1 MATIIKLPESTIKQ
15 IAAGE
20 VIVAPVNV
28 VKELVENS
36 LDAGATNVRII
47 IEDGG
52 LKLIEII
59 DNGTGIAYADAE
71 LLCQR
76 HATSKLA
83 HTEDISRIST
93 FGFRG
98 EALASVSQS
107 ADLEVSSF
115 NMTTDKK
122 GWTAVYKNGELC
134 GEPTEKYM
142 QNPGTHIRVTN
153 LFGTNRPRKMAMI
166 PSEGKKSI
174 TDLVIRLAIHHRQRV
189 TMTLKEANSNDL
201 VCILAPMDIRPC
213 FGMFYGLETENNLM
227 EVVVQKSDEFCISGN
242 IVVSYKKTTTTYTQP
257 TFILFVNDRLVVNE
271 DIKKELLAVAL
282 EKFNLKQV
290 IYIFYVSL
298 KIPPSDIDVN
308 THPAKNTVSLRYQNE
323 ITSFLVSQLQAKLQE
338 KTQSAQFLAPLP
350 VSSMKVEIGK
360 LIKAESNSQSP
371 NGGSKMRVVSTQ
383 TGDKTIW
390 VMASK
395 SVCNSPNTQ
404 SVNEFRSKMSSP
416 ANPSPAKR
424 QYDIVHTDSAQS
436 LLSQVIFPQGER
448 RKIKL
453 RSVHEL
459 REIVAGETTKD
470 GARIIKDSVFVGL
483 FDHYRALI
491 QHETRLYAINFKA
504 FLKEQIYQ
512 FYLFDFGN
520 FPPIKMLSPGNDIS
534 LLIEISLDDMRA
546 HEPEV
551 FGKLKKN
558 TTKSIVEELMEH
570 ANMYVD
576 YFNLTLEGGCIT
588 TIPSIIPEHIPN
600 LVYLGRFLI
609 QLINDVD
616 YSHERKCLHK
626 IGRLFA
632 DFYSEPPANL
642 KDSVIQKQYHDL
654 IVTKLYPALKS
665 YLLIPEWLFKK
676 ENICQISDTKD
687 LYKVFERC

>member
-1 MATIIKLPESTIKQ
+1 MATIVRLPESTIKQ

-20 VIVAPVNV
+20 IIVAPVNV

-36 LDAGATNVRII
+36 LDAGATNVRIV

-59 DNGTGIAYADAE
+59 DNGSGIAYADAE

-76 HATSKLA
+76 HATSKLS

-115 NMTTDKK
+115 NIATDKK
-122 GWTAVYKNGELC
+122 GWTAVYKGGQLC
-134 GEPTEKYM
+134 DKPIEKYM
-142 QNPGTHIRVTN
+142 QLPGTHIKVTN
-153 LFGTNRPRKMAMI
+153 LFGANKSRKMSMVPAD
-166 PSEGKKSI
+166 GKKAI
-174 TDLVIRLAIHHRQRV
+174 TDLIIRLAIHNRERV

-201 VCILAPMDIRPC
+201 VCILAPMNIRPC
-213 FGMFYGLETENNLM
+213 FGMFYGLETENNLLEIM
-227 EVVVQKSDEFCISGN
+227 VQNSEEFCLTGN
-242 IVVSYKKTTTTYTQP
+242 IVLSYKKITTNYTQP

-271 DIKKELLAVAL
+271 DIKKELLAVVSEQL
-282 EKFNLKQV
+282 NMKQV
-290 IYIFYVSL
+290 MYIFYVSM
-298 KIPPSDIDVN
+298 KVPPSDVDVN
-308 THPAKNTVSLRYQNE
+308 THPAKVTVSLRYQSE
-323 ITSFLVSQLQAKLQE
+323 ITSFLVSKLHTRLQE
-338 KTQSAQFLAPLP
+338 KKQFTQFLAPLP
-350 VSSMKVEIGK
+350 INSMKVEVGK
-360 LIKAESNSQSP
+360 QIKNCSEVKSQSP
-371 NGGSKMRVVSTQ
+371 QGSKVRVVSTQ
-383 TGDKTIW
+383 TGDKSYW

-395 SVCNSPNTQ
+395 SVSNSPGKE
-404 SVNEFRSKMSSP
+404 SAYEPSHRLSP
-416 ANPSPAKR
+416 KPSPAKR

-436 LLSQVIFPQGER
+436 FLSQVLFPRGER
-448 RKIKL
+448 RHIKL

-459 REIVAGETTKD
+459 RELVAEETTKD
-470 GARIIKDSVFVGL
+470 GARIIKESVFVGL

-512 FYLFDFGN
+512 FYLFDLGN
-520 FPPIKMLSPGNDIS
+520 FPPIKILPPGNDIS
-534 LLIEISLDDMRA
+534 FLIKIHLDDMRQ
-546 HEPEV
+546 HESAA

-558 TTKSIVEELMEH
+558 TIEDIVQELTKH
-570 ANMYVD
+570 ADMYVD
-576 YFNLTLEGGCIT
+576 YFKLTLEEGRII
-588 TIPSIIPEHIPN
+588 TIPSIIPDHIPN
-600 LVYLGRFLI
+600 LVFLGRLLI
-609 QLINDVD
+609 QLVNDVD
-616 YSHERKCLHK
+616 YTEERKCLHR

-642 KDSVIQKQYHDL
+642 KDSTVQKQYHDL
-654 IVTKLYPALKS
+654 IVKKLYPALKN
-665 YLLIPEWLFKK
+665 YLLMPEWLFSK